1 MKVLYIYPK
10 PQEQQAGLER
20 VNIRNRELLEQSM
33 AEVKTFEV
41 PLTTKVQ
48 TFIGLLEGYCGG
60 IRYKRVK
67 EIFSILDEEPVDV
80 VFLWSSK
87 SGKLAKQIANRF
99 HQIKIV
105 TFFHNVE
112 IQYGEEELKIAPS
125 LKNRF
130 INLVVR
136 SNERHAVENSNSLIT
151 MNQRDNMLLKRYY
164 NRTADLILPLGM
176 SDVYLK
182 SISPDRF
189 NNTNIML
196 KLIFVGSAF
205 FANIDGLEWL
215 LQNVFSKLSN
225 VELLIIGKNMDKHFT
240 QSYDDA
246 RNARVKVSGYV
257 EDLEEVYEQC
267 HIVISPI
274 FHGGGMKTKTAE
286 AMMYGCP
293 IIGSKEA
300 FEGYDV
306 DYNQIG
312 AQCNTAKEF
321 IDAINRMRTSE
332 VLIQCARYAR
342 NIFLRKY
349 ETNALSDKMSY
360 FLSSMA

>member
-87 SGKLAKQIANRF
+87 SGKLAKKIANRF

-189 NNTNIML
+189 NNPNIML

-300 FEGYDV
+300 FEGYA
-306 DYNQIG
+306 G
-312 AQCNTAKEF
+312 G
-321 IDAINRMRTSE
+321 
-332 VLIQCARYAR
+332 
-342 NIFLRKY
+342 
-349 ETNALSDKMSY
+349 
-360 FLSSMA
+360 